1 MHVLITGAS
10 GLVGSRIAQHLSS
23 KGLTLRLASRSET
36 PYILN
41 NSSTCQVDW
50 SSQASLDVACEDID
64 VVIHAC
70 GMNAQDS
77 DADPLAALLVN
88 GVGSARLRLA
98 ANRSGV
104 RRIIYFSTA
113 HVYRSP
119 LVGTITEDC
128 CPLNLH
134 PYATSH
140 LAGESALYSPPD
152 FSGPEIFV
160 LRMSNAFGAP
170 LHPRANCWGL
180 LANDLCKQAVS
191 TRSLR
196 LSTSGW
202 QPRDFIPLALVCS
215 VTEQLLNSH
224 PPQPCYQVFNLGG
237 SSMPVRHFAKLI
249 QAQASNLLGETLH
262 LDIPFANPPFQIQ
275 DLDYRCSRLASYL
288 DLPHPEIEAE
298 IDQLLHFCLQHFP
311 VTH

>member
-23 KGLTLRLASRSET
+23 KGLSLRLASRSHI
-36 PYILN
+36 PYSLN

-50 SSQASLDVACEDID
+50 DSQSSLDAACKDVD
-64 VVIHAC
+64 VVVHAC

-77 DADPLAALLVN
+77 LADPLAALLVN
-88 GVGSARLRLA
+88 GVGTARLRLA
-98 ANRSGV
+98 ASRAGV

-140 LAGESALYSPPD
+140 LAGESALYPPSN
-152 FSGPEIFV
+152 FSGPDIFV

-170 LHPRANCWGL
+170 LHPSANCWGL
-180 LANDLCKQAVS
+180 LANDLCKHAVS

-196 LSTSGW
+196 LATSGM
-202 QPRDFIPLALVCS
+202 QPRDFIPLALVCA
-215 VTEQLLNSH
+215 VTEQLLAS
-224 PPQPCYQVFNLGG
+224 QPLQTSYQVFNLGG
-237 SSMPVRHFAKLI
+237 CSMSVSDFAKLI
-249 QAQASNLLGETLH
+249 QAQATNLLGQVLP
-262 LDIPFANPPFQIQ
+262 LDIPLATLPAMQQ
-275 DLDYRCSRLASYL
+275 DLDYRCTRLA
-288 DLPHPEIEAE
+288 DILPLSRPELEVE
-298 IDQLLHFCLQHFP
+298 INQLLRFCLHHFASS
-311 VTH
+311 